1 VGRLTARKYDAVLLS
16 VTAAITPTVGVLA
29 PLGLAP
35 LLAAVAIGLVLIDP
49 RSRTELPAALR
60 PAAILV
66 TLMALWAGLS
76 TLWSIVPEH
85 SVLEAAR
92 FALVSAMGIIVA
104 SAALTLDADGRAAI
118 GRASIIGLVVGIAIV
133 SIEWAGDFP
142 IRRAAL
148 HALYPIP
155 IAVLDRGSNVLAL
168 ACWLPILYLLQAQ
181 RSLAG
186 AVVFATTFLVV
197 SRLTSLSATLSM
209 VVAAATYVLAWR
221 RPCATAMLVIF
232 GFVALTMI
240 MPFWAPTR
248 ATVLWLN
255 EEVPSLRHSAEH
267 RLAIW
272 RFASDRIVERA
283 FLGWGIDA
291 SRAIPGGH
299 ESANSYMNLPAASDL
314 TGEVMPLHP
323 HNAILQLW
331 LELGMV
337 GSLLG
342 VGLAS
347 WIVWRGGAGDQP
359 NSRSVALAAVAAAT
373 APLLL
378 SFGIW
383 QAWWQSALWLIA
395 SFMLAIRQD
404 HDRASHSSPSDQII
418 ASSLAASDG

>member
-1 VGRLTARKYDAVLLS
+1 
-16 VTAAITPTVGVLA
+16 
-29 PLGLAP
+29 
-35 LLAAVAIGLVLIDP
+35 
-49 RSRTELPAALR
+49 
-60 PAAILV
+60 
-66 TLMALWAGLS
+66 
-76 TLWSIVPEH
+76 
-85 SVLEAAR
+85 LEAAR

-118 GRASIIGLVVGIAIV
+118 GRASVIGLVLGIAIV

-168 ACWLPILYLLQAQ
+168 TCWLPILHLLQAR
-181 RSLAG
+181 RSLAA
-186 AVVFATTFLVV
+186 AVVFTTTFLVV
-197 SRLTSLSATLSM
+197 SQLVSLSATLSM
-209 VVAAATYVLAWR
+209 VAAAAIFALAWR
-221 RPCATAMLVIF
+221 RPRSTAMLVIL
-232 GFVALTMI
+232 GFATLTVT

-248 ATVLWLN
+248 VTVLWLN
-255 EEVPSLRHSAEH
+255 EAVPSLKSSAKH

-272 RFASDRIVERA
+272 RFASDHIMERPIV
-283 FLGWGIDA
+283 GWGIDA
-291 SRAIPGGH
+291 SRAIPGGL
-299 ESANSYMNLPAASDL
+299 ETAGAYMNLPVEADL
-314 TGEVMPLHP
+314 GGNAMPLHP

-331 LELGMV
+331 LELGIV

-342 VGLAS
+342 VGLVS
-347 WIVWRGGAGDQP
+347 WIVWRGGKGDQA
-359 NSRSVALAAVAAAT
+359 NSRAVALAAIVAAT

-404 HDRASHSSPSDQII
+404 HDRASHSSPSDRII
-418 ASSLAASDG
+418 ASGVATSDG